1 MTGSNSSA
9 PLCEQVAR
17 TLRNAPAGGL
27 EIKGITTAWS
37 EVARIAGRIDDALSA
52 AGLGPGTVVGI
63 LGRNDLFCA
72 ATFLALLASRR
83 CIAILNPFRPQPL
96 VVADANATDV
106 AATLIEEIDVDSGA
120 WDAAKG
126 HVFILHQNG
135 IVSSHRAGTPTAMLG
150 RQEAAIWVP
159 TSGTTGVP
167 RRIALRADTVSR
179 ALQEIAMFHCGFGDL
194 ALPPGDMP
202 PLIQYSPLAH
212 IGGALTLAR
221 AGAEGRSAVLLQKFD
236 PAEWAEVIRRRKV
249 RTTGLPPAMMRM
261 TLDANVSPA
270 NLDSLVSVWSGSA
283 PVDPLVE
290 DAFTDRYGL
299 PVLGNYG
306 ATEFCGAV
314 ATWSL
319 AEYHQHREQ
328 KPPAVG
334 RIWPTVASARVVDP
348 DTHLP
353 LCLGEVGVL
362 EMQVHRVGPN
372 WLRTND
378 LAAMDEQSF
387 LFLHGRADSAINR
400 GGFKIVPDIVATALR
415 RHPDITEAAVVG
427 IDDARLGQIPVAAVE
442 APAGAAKLSEADL
455 IAFAR
460 TQLPSY
466 QIPSRILVLAALP
479 RTPLM
484 KVDLQAV
491 RGLFAER

>member
-1 MTGSNSSA
+1 MTGASSA

-17 TLRNAPAGGL
+17 TLHSGPAGGL
-27 EIKGITTAWS
+27 EVKGTTITWS
-37 EVARIAGRIDDALSA
+37 EVARLAGRVDEALSA

-63 LGRNDLFCA
+63 LGRNDIFCA
-72 ATFLALLASRR
+72 AAFLALLASRR

-106 AATLIEEIDVDSGA
+106 AATLIEETDADSGA

-126 HVFILHQNG
+126 HVLILCQNG
-135 IVSSHRAGTPTAMLG
+135 SVRSHRAGTPTAMLG
-150 RQEAAIWVP
+150 RQEAAILVP

-167 RRIALRADTVSR
+167 RRFALRADTVGR
-179 ALQEIAMFHCGFGDL
+179 ALQEIATFQCGFGDL
-194 ALPPGDMP
+194 ALSPTDMP

-212 IGGALTLAR
+212 IGGVLTLAR

-236 PAEWAEVIRRRKV
+236 PAEWADVIRRRKL

-261 TLDANVSPA
+261 TLDANVSPTHL
-270 NLDSLVSVWSGSA
+270 NSLVSVWSGSA
-283 PVDPLVE
+283 PVDPVVK

-319 AEYHQHREQ
+319 AEHYQHREE
-328 KPPAVG
+328 KTGAVG
-334 RIWPTVASARVVDP
+334 RVWPNVASARVVDP
-348 DTHLP
+348 DTNLP
-353 LCLGEVGVL
+353 LCFGEVGVL
-362 EMQVHRVGPN
+362 EMQVHRVGSN

-378 LAAMDEQSF
+378 LAALDAQSF
-387 LFLHGRADSAINR
+387 LFLHGRADNAINR
-400 GGFKIVPDIVATALR
+400 GGFKILPEIVATALR
-415 RHPDITEAAVVG
+415 RHPEITDAAVVG

-442 APAGAAKLSEADL
+442 APAGADKLREADV

-460 TQLPSY
+460 TQLLSY
-466 QIPSRILVLAALP
+466 QMPCRILVLAALP

-484 KVDLQAV
+484 KVDFQAV
-491 RGLFAER
+491 RGLFAGR